1 MMQSREHRPV
11 NNLLAVLRDGDYAL
25 ISPYLREEQRSANDL
40 LYNPGDNV
48 DVVHFPCG
56 PSLVSYLVSNEDG
69 RDVEAILVGREGAIG
84 GIVSVGHLPAY
95 CRIIV
100 KFGGTFM
107 RLRVSHLEE
116 AKRKSPTLRNFF
128 GRYADCLLSQ
138 VFQSTACNAIHSIEQ
153 RAAKWIISA
162 MERTGTDVVPLTHEQ
177 LASMLGVGRSYTSR
191 VIQTFKAEGIL
202 ETRRGSVVVRGHD
215 ALAARSCLCN
225 NSVKAHFDSVL
236 RGVYPT
242 KNSQSA
248 RANRPR
254 SIPTSLAR
262 KTRS

>member
-1 MMQSREHRPV
+1 MMQPRKDRPF
-11 NNLLAVLRDGDYAL
+11 NNLLAMLRDSDYAL
-25 ISPYLREEQRSANDL
+25 ISAHLREELPSANDL

-69 RDVEAILVGREGAIG
+69 RDVETILVGREGAVG
-84 GIVSVGHLPAY
+84 GIVSFGNLPAY

-100 KFGGTFM
+100 KFGGAFM
-107 RLRVSHLEE
+107 RLRVSQLEE
-116 AKRKSPTLRNFF
+116 AKGKSPTLRNLF

-153 RAAKWIISA
+153 RTAKWIISA
-162 MERTGTDVVPLTHEQ
+162 MERTGTDSVPLTHEQ

-191 VIQTFKAEGIL
+191 VIQIFKAEGIL
-202 ETRRGSVVVRGHD
+202 ETRRGSVVVRDHD
-215 ALAARSCLCN
+215 ALAARSCSCN

-236 RGVYPT
+236 RGVYP
-242 KNSQSA
+242 A
-248 RANRPR
+248 
-254 SIPTSLAR
+254 
-262 KTRS
+262 